1 MNANDY
7 FRAVTVSFFHE
18 PALTEI
24 YTLTSEILK
33 DMAVLRDRTG
43 RTLALVHM
51 LTDRVW
57 FDRRRLQQ
65 FDKRSGDRI
74 QPLQKNDDHLLQFR

>member
-7 FRAVTVSFFHE
+7 FHAVTVAWFHE
-18 PALTEI
+18 PELDEI
-24 YTLTSEILK
+24 STLTSETLK
-33 DMAVLRDRTG
+33 NMAVLRDRKG

-74 QPLQKNDDHLLQFR
+74 HPLRK

>member
-7 FRAVTVSFFHE
+7 FHAVTIAWFHE
-18 PALTEI
+18 PGLAETS
-24 YTLTSEILK
+24 THTSETLK

-65 FDKRSGDRI
+65 FDKRLGDRI
-74 QPLQKNDDHLLQFR
+74 QPL

>member
-1 MNANDY
+1 MKANDY
-7 FRAVTVSFFHE
+7 FHAVTVAWFHE
-18 PALTEI
+18 PGLAEVSTI
-24 YTLTSEILK
+24 TSETLK

-57 FDRRRLQQ
+57 FDRTRLQQ
-65 FDKRSGDRI
+65 FDKAIG
-74 QPLQKNDDHLLQFR
+74 

>member
-7 FRAVTVSFFHE
+7 FHAVTIAWFHE
-18 PALTEI
+18 PGLAEVSTH
-24 YTLTSEILK
+24 TSETLK
-33 DMAVLRDRTG
+33 DMAVLRDSTG

-57 FDRRRLQQ
+57 FDRGRLQQ
-65 FDKRSGDRI
+65 FDKQSADR
-74 QPLQKNDDHLLQFR
+74 N

>member
-7 FRAVTVSFFHE
+7 FHAVTIAWFHE
-18 PALTEI
+18 PGLAEVCTH
-24 YTLTSEILK
+24 TSETLK

-43 RTLALVHM
+43 RALALVHM

-57 FDRRRLQQ
+57 FDRRRLQH
-65 FDKRSGDRI
+65 FDKQSGDR
-74 QPLQKNDDHLLQFR
+74 N

>member
-7 FRAVTVSFFHE
+7 FHAVTIAWFHE
-18 PALTEI
+18 PSTH
-24 YTLTSEILK
+24 TSETLK

-51 LTDRVW
+51 LSDRVW

-65 FDKRSGDRI
+65 FDMRLGDRI
-74 QPLQKNDDHLLQFR
+74 QPL

>member
-7 FRAVTVSFFHE
+7 FHAVTIAWFHE
-18 PALTEI
+18 PGLANISTH
-24 YTLTSEILK
+24 TSETLQ

-51 LTDRVW
+51 LTGHVW
-57 FDRRRLQQ
+57 FDRRRLQY
-65 FDKRSGDRI
+65 FDKQSGDR
-74 QPLQKNDDHLLQFR
+74 N